1 MKKILLVFVVQ
12 VFVWQTLFCQNVSP
26 YRWRAGVDAGLAVG
40 GSASLAIGRVLS
52 EQTNPLSFEDLAAA
66 DVASIRP
73 KFDRRATRNWSK
85 GKAKASDWLARI
97 GVSAPVGLL
106 FSPQIRQNDLF
117 LTGVMAAETYLL
129 TLGLTELT
137 KNLARRSRP
146 YVYGASAP
154 LEVKMDPYA
163 RRSFFS
169 GHTSMSAAGCF
180 FAAKVWSDFHPG
192 SKWRPLVWGGAAALP
207 ALTGLY
213 RVLAGKHFPTD
224 VLAGYAVGGFC
235 GWLVPHLHRREKSTI
250 NDAFL
255 SAYSVGSASVLSFSL
270 VF

>member
-1 MKKILLVFVVQ
+1 MKKILLVLVVQ
-12 VFVWQTLFCQNVSP
+12 ALVSNWTLSQNASP
-26 YRWRAGVDAGLAVG
+26 YRWRAGVDAGLALG
-40 GSASLAIGRVLS
+40 GGTTLAIGRVLS
-52 EQTNPLSFEDLAAA
+52 SKMRPLTADELAAA
-66 DVASIRP
+66 NASNIRP
-73 KFDRRATRNWSK
+73 KFDRRAMKNWSE
-85 GKAKASDWLARI
+85 GNAETSDWLLRI
-97 GVSAPVGLL
+97 GVAAPVGLL
-106 FSPQIRQNDLF
+106 FSQPIRQNDLF
-117 LTGVMAAETYLL
+117 LTGAMAAETYLL

-146 YVYGASAP
+146 YIYDLAAP
-154 LEVKMDPYA
+154 LDEKMGTDA

-180 FAAKVWSDFHPG
+180 FAAKVWSDFHPS
-192 SKWRPLVWGGAAALP
+192 SKWRPVVWGGAAALP

-235 GWLVPHLHRREKSTI
+235 GWLVPHLHRRERSTTD
-250 NDAFL
+250 DAFL

-270 VF
+270 IF